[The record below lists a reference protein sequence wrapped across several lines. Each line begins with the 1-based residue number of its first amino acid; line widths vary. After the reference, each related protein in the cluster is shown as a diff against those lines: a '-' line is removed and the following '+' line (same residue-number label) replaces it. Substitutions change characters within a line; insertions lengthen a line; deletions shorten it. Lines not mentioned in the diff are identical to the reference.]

1 MRAWALPRACRSGAR
16 PRPAPGSAIAAACES
31 GLPECATV
39 HGGAGGGT
47 GSARHRHSMNLIE
60 RLESRRER
68 SEEERLVLD
77 SVARLADEVIA
88 PRAAHHDRTAEFPA
102 DNVAAINELGLNAIF
117 VPDSFEGALLPFDT
131 YLECVKLLTRACSST
146 GIIYATTF
154 HAMKPLIDFGTPE
167 QKSRLLPRIARGG
180 LGSLAITEPTAGSD
194 ATAMRTRFVPTATGD
209 EIAITGEK
217 TFISNGDVAELFL
230 VFGKWSQIDDPRGAI
245 TALVVERGAPGLSA
259 AGREDKM
266 GMRASSTV
274 TLRFEEC
281 RVPRAN
287 LLGGPGDGLR
297 ILLASLNKSRP
308 SIAAHALG
316 IARAAFDDMVG
327 WMNERRQSGRAV
339 IDFQGNQFLLA
350 DLVSELALCEA
361 WLDYVAG
368 LVEADSG
375 ASDYAIEA
383 SIAKLRASDLAMR
396 MTTEAVQMHGGY
408 GYIKDYRVERLM
420 RDAKITQIWEG
431 TNQVHRQLIGRHFRA
446 R

>member
-1 MRAWALPRACRSGAR
+1 
-16 PRPAPGSAIAAACES
+16 
-31 GLPECATV
+31 
-39 HGGAGGGT
+39 
-47 GSARHRHSMNLIE
+47 MNLIE

-88 PRAAHHDRTAEFPA
+88 PRAAHHDRTAEFPV
-102 DNVAAINELGLNAIF
+102 DNIAAINELGLNAIF
-117 VPDSFEGALLPFDT
+117 VPDAFEGALLPFDT

-154 HAMKPLIDFGTPE
+154 HAMKPLIDFGTVE
-167 QKSRLLPRIARGG
+167 QKARLLPRIARGG
-180 LGSLAITEPTAGSD
+180 LGSLVITEPTAGSD
-194 ATAMRTRFVPTATGD
+194 ATAMRTRFVPSASGE
-209 EIAITGEK
+209 EIAISGEK

-230 VFGKWSQIDDPRGAI
+230 VFGKWSEIDDPRGAI
-245 TALVVERGAPGLSA
+245 TALVVERGAPGLSV

-281 RVPRAN
+281 RIPRAN

-350 DLVSELALCEA
+350 DLVSELVLSEA
-361 WLDYVAG
+361 WLGYVAG
-368 LVEADSG
+368 LVEEDTG
-375 ASDYAIEA
+375 AGDYAIEA